1 MKKRILFLIVI
12 LVLVGLFCCSYNL
25 QLVSADSGF
34 DSSYDSGSSDS
45 DGDLGSIIYLIYL
58 CIEYP
63 PLGIAVLIV
72 GILIYLSEKKSKNK
86 LIDNII
92 NNNKMKLLDVNK
104 YEDKKKLEIEAFN
117 IYTQIQY
124 AWMNFDEDT
133 IRKYTTDEMYNM
145 YLMQMDTLKVK
156 NQKNI
161 MYDINYLGSSIKNRF
176 EENGQE
182 TINII
187 LEVSCRDFIIDTTT
201 NKIVRGNMHIK
212 KYTYELTFV
221 KTVDNKEID
230 ICPRC
235 SAPVEGNNSGVCEYC
250 RSTLINNNYTLIL
263 SKKEMKH
270 QKELGN

>member
-1 MKKRILFLIVI
+1 MKKRILFLIII
-12 LVLVGLFCCSYNL
+12 LILVGLFCYTSNL

-45 DGDLGSIIYLIYL
+45 GGDLSSIIYLIYL

-63 PLGIAVLIV
+63 PLAIIVIILGIIFYFD
-72 GILIYLSEKKSKNK
+72 IKKSKNK
-86 LIDNII
+86 LIEGCL
-92 NNNKMKLLDVNK
+92 NNNKLHLLNVNE
-104 YEDKKKLEIEAFN
+104 YDDKKKLEIEAFN
-117 IYTQIQY
+117 IYSQLQY

-161 MYDINYLGSSIKNRF
+161 MCDINYLGSYIENKF

-182 TINII
+182 TISII

-201 NKIVRGNMHIK
+201 NKVVRGNIDIK
-212 KYTYELTFV
+212 RYTYKLTFV
-221 KTVDNKEID
+221 KTVDNKDID
-230 ICPRC
+230 VCPRC

-250 RSTLINNNYTLIL
+250 RSTLINNNYTLVL
-263 SKKEMKH
+263 SKKEMKY
-270 QKELGN
+270 QK